1 MTVTGYRATAQR
13 PDVLGRL
20 PGDEQLD
27 AFREALCRNT
37 TLVDVLD
44 RCTTLDL
51 PHWYL
56 AGGCLFQTV
65 WNVVTNRPP
74 DEGIRD
80 YDLFYFDDTD
90 TSWSAEDARIR
101 AGRTVFADL
110 SAPVLAP
117 RTVYDA
123 KTARWKHQWPTL
135 TVLPW
140 P

>member
-1 MTVTGYRATAQR
+1 MTGYRATAQR

-80 YDLFYFDDTD
+80 YDLFYFYDTD
-90 TSWSAEDARIR
+90 FLECR
-101 AGRTVFADL
+101 GRQNPRRSNRVRR
-110 SAPVLAP
+110 SVRPNPVLAP